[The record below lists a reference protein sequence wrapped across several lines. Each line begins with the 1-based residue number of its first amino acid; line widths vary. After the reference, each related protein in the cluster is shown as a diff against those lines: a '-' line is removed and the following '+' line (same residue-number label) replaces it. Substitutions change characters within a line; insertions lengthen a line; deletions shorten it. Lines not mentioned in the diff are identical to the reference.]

1 MSANQKESTQ
11 SSESMNIKVNF
22 RIGRMP
28 SVYAHH
34 MLIQP
39 GEQEVVISFF
49 EITPPFVLGDDED
62 QLKHLQE
69 TGVMADCVARITVSR
84 GRFAGFANAMQEI
97 ANAIQQM
104 PDSDSSEL
112 QEENANAQRSGDNQE
127 NK

>member
-11 SSESMNIKVNF
+11 SSESVNIKVNF

-49 EITPPFVLGDDED
+49 EVTPPLILSDNED
-62 QLKHLQE
+62 QLKHLRS
-69 TGVMADCVARITVSR
+69 GALAVSR
-84 GRFAGFANAMQEI
+84 
-97 ANAIQQM
+97 
-104 PDSDSSEL
+104 
-112 QEENANAQRSGDNQE
+112 
-127 NK
+127 